1 MFPSGSYLGEPFDR
15 PDDDVSGCP
24 PAIALEVRL
33 GGKGPLPGGVG
44 WFWLYDLSLWLTSL
58 DGTPACIACIAV
70 PPLES
75 LLDGI
80 PPIEEFDDSLR
91 SLYWLASRVA
101 FPFGG
106 WAE

>member
-1 MFPSGSYLGEPFDR
+1 M
-15 PDDDVSGCP
+15 
-24 PAIALEVRL
+24 ALELRL
-33 GGKGPLPGGVG
+33 GGKSPLPGAVG

-58 DGTPACIACIAV
+58 DGTPACIAV
-70 PPLES
+70 PALES

-101 FPFGG
+101 FPLG
-106 WAE
+106 A